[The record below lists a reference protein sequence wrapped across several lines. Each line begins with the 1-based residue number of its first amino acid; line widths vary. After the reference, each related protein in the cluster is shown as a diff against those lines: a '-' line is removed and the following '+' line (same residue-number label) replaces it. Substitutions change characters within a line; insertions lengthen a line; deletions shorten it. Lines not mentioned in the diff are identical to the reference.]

1 MTIVV
6 AIVVLYNPDYA
17 KLYRLF
23 LSVCSQVS
31 SIIFVDNT
39 SNIEGQ
45 NKNKQWIK
53 NLDYLNGHYLS
64 MNDNLGIATA
74 QNKGI
79 EFAKTLDAQFVLL
92 LDQDSVLPNNMVS
105 DLLGAYQKLSKNHQV
120 ACVAPSFL
128 DRKNNQISPVIQ
140 YGGLSRKRIMPKV
153 SDGEL
158 EVAHIIASGML
169 IPVEVFDV
177 VGLKQDNL
185 FIDYVDIEW
194 CLRAGC
200 LGHKTFVV
208 PKVVMQHDIGDD
220 MVQVGNRSIMLH
232 SDFRNY
238 FAIRNAVF
246 LMLYRKLPL
255 PFKIWEMFKLPV
267 CLVVYA
273 LASKKSLQSFKIM
286 LIAIKDG
293 VIKNMGKGYF
303 ENRGL

>member
-1 MTIVV
+1 MNTVGI
-6 AIVVLYNPDYA
+6 IVLYNP
-17 KLYRLF
+17 KLSI
-23 LSVCSQVS
+23 LSQLYD
-31 SIIFVDNT
+31 SIINQCNNFLLVDNSPSENT
-39 SNIEGQ
+39 RMKNQHWIEKL
-45 NKNKQWIK
+45 NNP
-53 NLDYLNGHYLS
+53 NCYYLPMS
-64 MNDNLGIATA
+64 DNLGIATA
-74 QNKGI
+74 QNRGI
-79 EFAKTLDAQFVLL
+79 EFAKTLNADFVLL

-140 YGGLSRKRIMPKV
+140 YRGLSRKRIMPKV
-153 SDGEL
+153 SDDEL

-200 LGHKTFVV
+200 LGYKTFVV

-293 VIKNMGKGYF
+293 VIKNMGKGHF
-303 ENRGL
+303 ENKGL

>member
-1 MTIVV
+1 MNTV
-6 AIVVLYNPDYA
+6 AIVILYNPVFTTLL
-17 KLYRLF
+17 KLYQ
-23 LSVCSQVS
+23 SVVYQVKS
-31 SIIFVDNT
+31 LVFVDNSQLRET
-39 SNIEGQ
+39 QVANREWIEQ
-45 NKNKQWIK
+45 
-53 NLDYLNGHYLS
+53 LEDLRCYYLPMS
-64 MNDNLGIATA
+64 DNLGIATA

-92 LDQDSVLPNNMVS
+92 LDQDSALPDNMIVELLSSYEKLKNNH
-105 DLLGAYQKLSKNHQV
+105 KV
-120 ACVAPSFL
+120 AVVAPSFL

-200 LGHKTFVV
+200 LGYKTFVV

>member
-1 MTIVV
+1 MNTA
-6 AIVVLYNPDYA
+6 AIIILYKPNFSTLL
-17 KLYRLF
+17 KLYE
-23 LSVCSQVS
+23 SIVCQVENL
-31 SIIFVDNT
+31 IFVDNSPSENT
-39 SNIEGQ
+39 RIQNQQLIERL
-45 NKNKQWIK
+45 N
-53 NLDYLNGHYLS
+53 NLNCYYLP
-64 MNDNLGIATA
+64 MTDNLGIATA

-79 EFAKTLDAQFVLL
+79 EFAKTLNADFVLL
-92 LDQDSVLPNNMVS
+92 LDQDSLLPDNMVN
-105 DLLGAYQKLSKNHQV
+105 DLWSAYQELSKKHQV

-128 DRKNNQISPVIQ
+128 DIKNNQISPVIQ
-140 YGGLSRKRIMPKV
+140 YEGLSRKRIMPKV
-153 SDGEL
+153 SDDEL
-158 EVAHIIASGML
+158 QVAHIIASGML